1 MEKAKVYFT
10 KEITPES
17 LVRLY
22 DALGVSSKTSF
33 RRRR

>member
-10 KEITPES
+10 SKIDGES

-22 DALGVSSKTSF
+22 DVLGGGKV
-33 RRRR
+33 RR

>member
-10 KEITPES
+10 SKIDGES

-22 DALGVSSKTSF
+22 DVLGGGGKV
-33 RRRR
+33 RR